1 MKYILFLIT
10 FTLLC
15 SQSFAAVPKDA
26 KIYIA
31 GHNGLVGSAV
41 LRKLKYEGYENLV
54 YRSSKELDLRNRV
67 EVTRFF
73 EEEKPEYVYL
83 CAARVGGIY
92 ANVTKPAEFIYDNL
106 MIQCNVIDESY
117 KSNVKKLLCLGSSC
131 IYPRNCN
138 QPIKEEYLLTGALEK
153 TNEAYAVAKI
163 AGLKMCSFYNK
174 QYGTNFIACMPT
186 NLYGPNDYY
195 HGKNSHVIPALIMK
209 FHEAKVENRK
219 EVVIWGTGT
228 PKREF
233 MHIDDLARALVL
245 LMDEYKSDEI
255 INVGCGKD
263 ISVMALANLLREIVG
278 FEGKIVFDTSKPDGT
293 PRKYL
298 DVRKLN
304 KLGFTPMYSIKG
316 GLKDAYEWYKTN
328 IKNTRG

>member
-106 MIQCNVIDESY
+106 MIQCDVIDESY
-117 KSNVKKLLCLGSSC
+117 KSNVKK
-131 IYPRNCN
+131 
-138 QPIKEEYLLTGALEK
+138 T
-153 TNEAYAVAKI
+153 T
-163 AGLKMCSFYNK
+163 
-174 QYGTNFIACMPT
+174 
-186 NLYGPNDYY
+186 
-195 HGKNSHVIPALIMK
+195 
-209 FHEAKVENRK
+209 
-219 EVVIWGTGT
+219 
-228 PKREF
+228 
-233 MHIDDLARALVL
+233 
-245 LMDEYKSDEI
+245 
-255 INVGCGKD
+255 
-263 ISVMALANLLREIVG
+263 LLRVILYL
-278 FEGKIVFDTSKPDGT
+278 SK
-293 PRKYL
+293 
-298 DVRKLN
+298 KL
-304 KLGFTPMYSIKG
+304 
-316 GLKDAYEWYKTN
+316 
-328 IKNTRG
+328 